1 MARASDTLSL
11 AQARRIALAAQGFA
25 DKAPSGSVDK
35 RHLAR
40 VLGRIG
46 LLQLD
51 SVNVLVRSH
60 YLPVFSRLGPYSAD
74 LLDRLS
80 WDRRHR
86 ALFEYWGHEASL
98 LPVAM
103 QPLFRWRMDRAAR
116 GDRIYKGIARFG
128 AENRAYI
135 GRVLDEVR
143 SRGPLA
149 VSDLPEGAK
158 NHGSWWGWGEGKTAL
173 EWLFWAGQVT
183 TSTRRGFERLYDL
196 PERVLPP
203 EILNAPTP
211 AETDAQRALML
222 IAARAHG
229 VATEPDLRDYFR
241 LPPEESKARLAEL
254 VEAGAVLP
262 VKVEGWRE
270 TAYLHAEAA
279 IPRRIEAHALLS
291 PFDPVVWMR
300 PRAERLFDFHYRIAF
315 YTPKDKR
322 QHGYY
327 VLPFLLG
334 DRLVA
339 RIDLKSDRQGGRL
352 QVLGAHVEDH
362 TPAAE
367 IAPPLAA
374 DLLRMAAWLG
384 LAEVQVAAPGPLGSA
399 LGAALKAQLL
409 R

>member
-1 MARASDTLSL
+1 MVRASDTLSL

-25 DKAPSGSVDK
+25 DKPPSSSVDK

-60 YLPVFSRLGPYSAD
+60 YLPIFSRLGPYSAD

-103 QPLFRWRMDRAAR
+103 QPLFRWRMARAAR

-128 AENRAYI
+128 DENRAYI
-135 GRVLDEVR
+135 GRVLEEVR

-149 VSDLPEGAK
+149 VSDLPEGAR

-173 EWLFWAGQVT
+173 EWLFWTGQVT
-183 TSTRRGFERLYDL
+183 TATRRGFERLYDL
-196 PERVLPP
+196 TERVLPP
-203 EILNAPTP
+203 EIMNAPTP
-211 AETDAQRALML
+211 SETDAQRALML
-222 IAARAHG
+222 IGARAHG
-229 VATEPDLRDYFR
+229 IATEPDLRDYFR
-241 LPPEESKARLAEL
+241 LPPEDSKARLAEL
-254 VEAGAVLP
+254 VEAGALRP
-262 VKVEGWRE
+262 VRVEGWKE
-270 TAYLHAEAA
+270 TAYLQAEAA

-362 TPAAE
+362 TPVSE
-367 IAPPLAA
+367 IAPPLAE
-374 DLLRMAAWLG
+374 DLRRMAAWLG
-384 LAEVQVAAPGPLGSA
+384 LAEVQVAAPGT
-399 LGAALKAQLL
+399 LGAALKAQVL